1 MYLTLQFFKGSG
13 FIPDPNKLI
22 FKIDQSHH
30 HPEKLQQLDQPV
42 LYLSLQETLELH
54 EQLIL
59 RFGGPAGA
67 RDMGLLESALI
78 RPQTGYYETLSMQAA
93 AMLQSLCQ
101 NHCFVDGNKRVA
113 FAATAVFLRM
123 NGYRLSVKADDGETF
138 LVNQVIQ
145 KRIAIEDIATWLESR
160 MRRVEQD

>member
-1 MYLTLQFFKGSG
+1 V
-13 FIPDPNKLI
+13 
-22 FKIDQSHH
+22 
-30 HPEKLQQLDQPV
+30 EQPV
-42 LYLSLQETLELH
+42 LYLTLQETLDLH

-59 RFGGPAGA
+59 RFGGPAGV

-113 FAATAVFLRM
+113 FAATAIFLRM

-138 LVNQVIQ
+138 MVNQVIQ

-160 MRRVEQD
+160 MRRVD

>member
-1 MYLTLQFFKGSG
+1 V
-13 FIPDPNKLI
+13 
-22 FKIDQSHH
+22 
-30 HPEKLQQLDQPV
+30 EQPV
-42 LYLSLQETLELH
+42 LYLSLQETLNLH

-59 RFGGPAGA
+59 RFGGPTGV

-113 FAATAVFLRM
+113 FAATAIFLRM

-145 KRIAIEDIATWLESR
+145 DRIAIEDIATWLESR
-160 MRRVEQD
+160 MKKVV